1 MAKVVV
7 VKFRN
12 SCKPYYFSA
21 ENMTLEEGQG
31 VIVDTAHG
39 QEYAIVIDPEREVEE
54 LVAPLK
60 PVLRLATE
68 KDVECM
74 ERNDTRRDEA
84 MRICKEKII
93 ARGLEMKLISC
104 EFAFDGSK
112 VVFYFSAEGRVDF
125 RELVRDLAAVFHMRI
140 ELRQV
145 GIRDE
150 TRILGGIAACGRE
163 CCCASCMPDF
173 KKVSIKMAKNQGL
186 SLNPGKI
193 SGLCGRL
200 MCCLAYENDY
210 YAVAYKKMPKFGSTI
225 GTPDGQGTVVS
236 TNMLKMEVRVKI
248 EKDGGLFYRDFPVD
262 VLEFRRGT
270 DVKEDESEAEEE
282 LAEILSEEPEVKSEQ
297 TAEQGNKQENKREK
311 QKAQEKQ
318 PMRKPEKQNKPSKNN
333 KEKHVKPSA
342 ENQQQEGAE
351 RTERTEGRVKRKK
364 FKNGKHGA
372 KTSNSQKPTEKI

>member
-7 VKFRN
+7 IKFRN

-21 ENMTLEEGQG
+21 GDFKLEEGQG

-39 QEYAIVIDPEREVEE
+39 QEYAIVVDPEREVEE

-60 PVLRLATE
+60 PVVRVATE
-68 KDVECM
+68 RDLESM
-74 ERNDTRRDEA
+74 ERNEARRGEA
-84 MRICKEKII
+84 MRLCKEKIA
-93 ARGLEMKLISC
+93 ARGLEMKLIGC

-112 VVFYFSAEGRVDF
+112 VIFYFSAEGRVDF

-150 TRILGGIAACGRE
+150 TRILGGIAPCGRE
-163 CCCASCMPDF
+163 CCCASCLPEF

-210 YAVAYKKMPKFGSTI
+210 YAVAYKKMPKIGSTV
-225 GTPDGQGTVVS
+225 GTPEGQGTVVS
-236 TNMLKMEVRVKI
+236 TNMLKMEIRVKI
-248 EKDGGLFYRDFPVD
+248 EKDGGLFYRDFPASE
-262 VLEFRRGT
+262 LEYRRGAEPR
-270 DVKEDESEAEEE
+270 DDEDDSAEESEDAIEES
-282 LAEILSEEPEVKSEQ
+282 APPRKNEQ
-297 TAEQGNKQENKREK
+297 KPQKQGKQNAPRPNQAPAPKQPRAEQNAPQSGEKKKKR
-311 QKAQEKQ
+311 
-318 PMRKPEKQNKPSKNN
+318 R
-333 KEKHVKPSA
+333 
-342 ENQQQEGAE
+342 
-351 RTERTEGRVKRKK
+351 
-364 FKNGKHGA
+364 KNGA
-372 KTSNSQKPTEKI
+372 KQSKSPVPTEKN